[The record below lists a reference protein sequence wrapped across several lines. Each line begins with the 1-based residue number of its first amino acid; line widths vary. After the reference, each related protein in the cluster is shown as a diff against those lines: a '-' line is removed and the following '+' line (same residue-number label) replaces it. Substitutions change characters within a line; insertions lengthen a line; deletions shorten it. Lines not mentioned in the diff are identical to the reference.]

1 MRIGIDAR
9 LYGLEHTGIGR
20 YIMEYIEQLR
30 ELEFKHDF
38 VFFVRPEHKSDIPKH
53 PRFTT
58 IVTDIRHYSLKEQI
72 EFPRIIHSQKLDL
85 VHIPHF
91 NVPIFLRT
99 PFVVTIHDLLWHQI
113 TGYNVTTL
121 DPVSYTLKYLGYKLV
136 VNQAI
141 KRAQTIITP
150 SHAVKNQ
157 IIKEFH
163 INSTKITVTYEGVG
177 TTFKQPPT
185 VIKNGITIKKP
196 FFVYTGSLY
205 PHKNVG
211 VIIRALKEINKR
223 ASKKVY
229 LVLISSRSIFT
240 EPTRKLAY
248 DLDQE
253 KYVKFLGFLT
263 DEELLTIYQH
273 AIALVHP
280 SLSEGFGLTG
290 LEAMASGLP
299 VIASTS
305 GSLPEVYAEAA
316 LYFDPHKPHELAQKM
331 TTLLQNPKLRKSLI
345 QSGLNQVKK
354 YSWHK
359 MARQTLDIY
368 DQAL

>member
-1 MRIGIDAR
+1 M
-9 LYGLEHTGIGR
+9 
-20 YIMEYIEQLR
+20 
-30 ELEFKHDF
+30 
-38 VFFVRPEHKSDIPKH
+38 
-53 PRFTT
+53 
-58 IVTDIRHYSLKEQI
+58 
-72 EFPRIIHSQKLDL
+72 
-85 VHIPHF
+85 
-91 NVPIFLRT
+91 
-99 PFVVTIHDLLWHQI
+99 
-113 TGYNVTTL
+113 
-121 DPVSYTLKYLGYKLV
+121 
-136 VNQAI
+136 
-141 KRAQTIITP
+141 
-150 SHAVKNQ
+150 
-157 IIKEFH
+157 
-163 INSTKITVTYEGVG
+163 
-177 TTFKQPPT
+177 
-185 VIKNGITIKKP
+185 
-196 FFVYTGSLY
+196 
-205 PHKNVG
+205 G